1 MKKLH
6 LSFFACVCAWICI
19 SSSVQFA
26 SAQIQGH
33 GMFLGNP
40 GPPKP
45 HPLPETRAQK
55 QQKSSACNKAASD
68 KGLKEK
74 DRTDY
79 LKSCN
84 ETPYSDP
91 FTPPDWPPK

>member
-1 MKKLH
+1 MKKLY
-6 LSFFACVCAWICI
+6 LSLFACMCAWICI
-19 SSSVQFA
+19 LSGVQFA
-26 SAQIQGH
+26 RAQIQGS
-33 GMFLGNP
+33 GMTAGSP

-55 QQKSSACNKAASD
+55 QKKSSACNKAASD
-68 KGLKEK
+68 KGLKEQ
-74 DRTDY
+74 DLRAY